1 MPEGFK
7 GVQANSGAMICRVI
21 SPLQGQMRQIAKG
34 PRMIQETSVMNVS
47 TGIQEQEE
55 MLPRIRIPSPDP
67 WARYRDQPPYSSLR
81 WSFPL
86 LMTGLF
92 YCAIRLGN
100 GFWLLLA
107 LNTYMGDDSETWR
120 DVIEKDGMFNLKIFN
135 SHLENFD
142 SIPRDAGDIESKWT
156 IFHLH

>member
-21 SPLQGQMRQIAKG
+21 SPLQGQIRQIAKG

-100 GFWLLLA
+100 GFRLLLA

-120 DVIEKDGMFNLKIFN
+120 DVIEKDGMFNLN
-135 SHLENFD
+135 PGALQLP
-142 SIPRDAGDIESKWT
+142 PRE
-156 IFHLH
+156 L